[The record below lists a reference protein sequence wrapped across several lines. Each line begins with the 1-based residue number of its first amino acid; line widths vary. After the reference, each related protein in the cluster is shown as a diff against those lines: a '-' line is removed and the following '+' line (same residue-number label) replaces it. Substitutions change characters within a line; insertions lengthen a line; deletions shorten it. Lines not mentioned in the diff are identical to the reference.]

1 MDELKQSA
9 APTSEMETANAILAG
24 IATHEGNHFL
34 RENQIIEV
42 DDEHF
47 FNEIIRRARIKQAPP
62 HKAANAVPF
71 VLEEVKA
78 ITNHLLSINDRFM
91 WYNGKRWI
99 EVTDKTVGLFLR
111 GFALKLGIPSEV
123 VKPVWGVDALI
134 KQGHLDLNVAI
145 RPQNKLFN
153 FKNGVYDIEAD
164 VFREHRADDYL
175 MYILPYNYAPN
186 AVSELWQKA
195 LDRVLPNKIVQTL
208 FQQAIGALIARMN
221 TEKMPFLIGDGCN
234 GKSLVINTLSNT
246 MGSSNVSRVSLDNI
260 LDTSGKGVAMIDGK
274 LLNISNETPQKVGSE
289 ELLKSYVS
297 GESMKAKKLYKDEYE
312 TKNYARS
319 VVAGNNLPITG
330 DFSGGLYRR
339 FLFIPFDE
347 VIRKD
352 EMDIHL
358 EDKLR
363 NELAG
368 VMNWVLDGI
377 RIMKKEGKFIQC
389 VESDNV
395 LKQFRLESDSVAMY
409 LQEQGYEPSL
419 SEYSKKLLCDI
430 MKEYTDFCITNGF
443 FKANSVTLSRRLK
456 KLGYR
461 VAKANQNKAY
471 VWLEIKNISIES
483 ETDLPF

>member
-1 MDELKQSA
+1 MDQLKESA
-9 APTSEMETANAILAG
+9 APTLEMETADAISAG
-24 IATHEGNHFL
+24 TAPHEGNHFL
-34 RENQIIEV
+34 QENQIIKV
-42 DDEHF
+42 DNEHF
-47 FNEIIRRARIKQAPP
+47 FNEIMGKVRIKHAPP
-62 HKAANAVPF
+62 HKAANAIPF

-78 ITNHLLSINDRFM
+78 MTNYLISANDRFM
-91 WYNGKRWI
+91 WYNGKYWREI
-99 EVTDKTVGLFLR
+99 PDKTVGLFLR
-111 GFALKLGIPSEV
+111 GFALKLGIASEV

-153 FKNGVYDIEAD
+153 FENGVYDIETD
-164 VFREHRADDYL
+164 VFREHRAEDYL

-186 AVSELWQKA
+186 VISELWQKS

-221 TEKMPFLIGDGCN
+221 TEKIPFLIGDGCN
-234 GKSLVINTLSNT
+234 GKSLVLNTLSNA

-260 LDTSGKGVAMIDGK
+260 LDTSGKGVAMVDGK

-330 DFSGGLYRR
+330 DFSCGLYRR

-347 VIRKD
+347 VIQKN

-368 VMNWVLDGI
+368 VMNWILEGI

-389 VESDNV
+389 EESDNV

-409 LQEQGYEPSL
+409 LQEQSYEPSV
-419 SEYSKKLLCDI
+419 SDYSKKLLSDV
-430 MKEYTDFCITNGF
+430 MKEYGEYCLNNGF

-461 VAKANQNKAY
+461 VAKSNQNKVF
-471 VWLEIKNISIES
+471 VWLEVKNTPAEP
-483 ETDLPF
+483 ETYLPF